1 MRRLPFAFAL
11 WLTAPAF
18 AQAPAPPAC
27 HPTLAPSGGGQVA
40 DSSFDPAVG
49 DPAFAPGNGP
59 RVAID
64 EAHFNFHTRLGRYAA
79 FARLLTRDGF
89 VLSSSTGPSTA
100 ASLSGIRIL
109 VVANALPQ
117 SHSGGAWILPVP
129 AAFSSAEVVA
139 IRDWVGEGG
148 SLLLIADHMPFP
160 GAVDSLATAFGI
172 ALSNGFATDSSCA
185 AAELSFRRGDGT
197 LAPHPVLEGRTPA
210 ERIDSVRSFTGSAFR
225 VSGAAR
231 PLLRFQP
238 SAVVLLPTTAWQFSD
253 STTRMSAEGMLQGAT
268 LRFGKGR
275 VAVFGEAAMFS
286 AQRAGP
292 SRLPMGM
299 NAPSAAQN
307 AQFLLNLMHWL
318 AGLLEPD

>member
-1 MRRLPFAFAL
+1 MRLLPCAL
-11 WLTAPAF
+11 AVLLAAPVV

-27 HPTLAPSGGGQVA
+27 RPTLAPSGGPQVA
-40 DSSFDPAVG
+40 DSSFDPGVG
-49 DPAFAPGNGP
+49 NAAFAPGSGP

-79 FARLLTRDGF
+79 FARLLSRDGF
-89 VLSSSTGPSTA
+89 VLSSSTGPSTTA
-100 ASLSGIRIL
+100 FLAGIRIL

-117 SHSGGAWILPVP
+117 SLSGGAWTLPVP
-129 AAFSSAEVVA
+129 PAFSSSEIAA
-139 IRDWVGEGG
+139 IRGWVAEGG

-160 GAVDSLATAFGI
+160 GAVDSLAAAFGV

-185 AAELSFRRGDGT
+185 AAELLFRRGDGT
-197 LAPHPVLEGRTPA
+197 LAPHPVIEGRSAA

-225 VSGAAR
+225 VTGAAQAV
-231 PLLRFQP
+231 LRFQP
-238 SAVVLLPTTAWQFSD
+238 SAVVLLPTTAWRFSD
-253 STTRMSAEGMLQGAT
+253 TTTRMSAEGMLQGAT

-292 SRLPMGM
+292 GRLPMGM
-299 NAPSAAQN
+299 NAPSAGQN